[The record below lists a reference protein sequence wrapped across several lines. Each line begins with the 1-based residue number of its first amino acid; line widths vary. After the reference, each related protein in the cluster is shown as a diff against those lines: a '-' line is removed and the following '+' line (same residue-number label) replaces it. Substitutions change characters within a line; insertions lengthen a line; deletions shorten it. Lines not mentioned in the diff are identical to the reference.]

1 MSGISS
7 GIGLI
12 SGINTADLID
22 QLIALEARP
31 IRNLEARVQDIDIR
45 RTALLA
51 LSAQLLAVRNAVANF
66 NKRSFFQRFN
76 SSSTNDNVIS
86 ATASD
91 TAIPGSTVF
100 RVHSLVSNQ
109 SMVSRGFA
117 DPDTTPIGAG
127 TISIE
132 VGHGKVNDA
141 TDLGLLNGG
150 AGVRRGVIT
159 ITDRSGA
166 SAEIDLRTALTV
178 NDVLAAINS
187 DTGIEVR
194 ARVTSLPHVRADGTV
209 ATGDRIIVEDLSG
222 GAGDLIISDRLGGAT
237 AADLGI
243 AGRVSSDRIDGS
255 DLVRLSMDLP
265 LSLLND
271 GNGIGRMRQGDD
283 LIFSTSYGDFNVGL
297 NGILAF
303 NEDTDLRV
311 LNNGRGVR
319 LGVIRITDRAGAS
332 VEVDLTELESPAGV
346 TVRQVHQ
353 RIATAFEEAGLA
365 ASVTVVNS
373 SFLITDTSDV
383 TGEDEGHLIVED
395 VSGFA
400 AADLGIA
407 GDVDKDSIFGRTIY
421 RIATIGD
428 VIRAINFAPGNGAL
442 VEASISPDGN
452 GIALRALGFENTVS
466 VTAGQDGN
474 GRPSTAADDL
484 GLLDITF
491 STNDPFETRRLIAGL
506 NTVLLRSLNG
516 GAGIGTGVV
525 SFTDS
530 LGQTA
535 TIDLSEAKTLQD
547 IVDLI
552 NADGTTALTASINA
566 AGNGIALR
574 DESEGTSVVD
584 ISDVS
589 GSLAVDLG
597 IAGTFDLSADRTVV
611 DRTVNGGNLQLQ
623 YISRHTPLSELNGGR
638 GVSLGLFRV
647 TDSNGAVH
655 VVNPASNLETV
666 GEIIDAINVAGNGV
680 FEARINDTGD
690 GIVVVDHTAGSQTL
704 TIEDMNDGS
713 TAAELRLA
721 GTANAGND
729 FIDGSF
735 EIRIEISA
743 GDTLEDVAA
752 KLRDSDDSITAAVI
766 NDGSSIRPFSLTITS
781 TVSGRRGALMIDSRG
796 LDLGLDMLTE
806 ARDAVVSI
814 GSDGSSA
821 GLLVT
826 SSTNQ
831 LDGVMEGVTFD
842 LLAASDEEVTV
853 TIDQDLDGI
862 VESIR
867 GFVEQYNA
875 VLDAIDQST
884 NFDGDTFERGPLF
897 GDTTVDLVRSR
908 LARVIMRPFEGVDAS
923 VSRLF
928 LIGVRLGSGN
938 RLELDEE
945 RFLEVYGRSPHLV
958 EELFTTEETGFG
970 AIIQETLD
978 ELTRDFDGVIA
989 RKDELLTD
997 KQELLNNRIESLNI
1011 LLDAKRARLEAQFI
1025 GLESAL
1031 AALQSQQIA
1040 IANFAL
1046 SF

>member
-22 QLIALEARP
+22 QLIALESRP

-45 RTALLA
+45 RTAFLA

-66 NKRSFFQRFN
+66 NKPSFFQRFN
-76 SSSTNDNVIS
+76 SSSTNDSIIS

-100 RVHSLVSNQ
+100 RIHSLVSNQ

-117 DPDTTPIGAG
+117 DPDTTPIGVG

-132 VGHGKVNDA
+132 VGHGKVNNG

-178 NDVLAAINS
+178 SDVLAAINS
-187 DTGIEVR
+187 ETGIEVR
-194 ARVTSLPHVRADGTV
+194 ARVTSLAHVGDDGSV

-222 GAGDLIISDRLGGAT
+222 GAGDLIISDRLGGST

-255 DLVRLSMDLP
+255 DLVRLSMDMP

-271 GNGIGRMRQGDD
+271 GNGIGRMRQGND

-353 RIATAFEEAGLA
+353 RIAAAFEESGVA

-373 SFLITDTSDV
+373 SFLITDTSEV
-383 TGEDEGHLIVED
+383 TGDDESNLIVED

-407 GDVDKDSIFGRTIY
+407 GDVDNESIFGRTIY
-421 RIATIGD
+421 RIATLGD

-466 VTAGQDGN
+466 IAAGLDGN
-474 GRPSTAADDL
+474 GQPSTAADDL
-484 GLLDITF
+484 GLLDVTF

-506 NTVLLRSLNG
+506 NTVLLGTLNG

-525 SFTDS
+525 SLTDS

-535 TIDLSEAKTLQD
+535 TIDLSEAETLQD

-552 NADGTTALTASINA
+552 NGDGTTALTASINA
-566 AGNGIALR
+566 ANNGIALR
-574 DESEGTSVVD
+574 DESEGAGVVG

-589 GSLAVDLG
+589 GSLAADLG
-597 IAGTFDLSADRTVV
+597 IAGTFDLSAN
-611 DRTVNGGNLQLQ
+611 RTVNGGNLQLQ
-623 YISRHTPLSELNGGR
+623 YISRHTLLSELNGGR
-638 GVSLGLFRV
+638 GVSLGPFRV

-655 VVNPASNLETV
+655 VVNPANNIETV
-666 GEIIDAINVAGNGV
+666 GEIIDAINFAGGDA

-690 GIVVVDHTAGSQTL
+690 GIIVVDHADGSQTL
-704 TIEDMNDGS
+704 TIEDEDNGS
-713 TAAELRLA
+713 IAADLRLV
-721 GTANAGND
+721 GTADAGDN

-735 EIRIEISA
+735 EIKIEVSA
-743 GDTLEDVAA
+743 GDTLEDIAA
-752 KLRDSDDSITAAVI
+752 KLRDADDSISAAVI
-766 NDGSSIRPFSLTITS
+766 NDGSSVRPFSLTITS
-781 TVSGRRGALMIDSRG
+781 AVSGRRGALMIDSLG
-796 LDLGLDMLTE
+796 LDLRLDTLTE

-814 GSDGSSA
+814 GADGSSA

-842 LLAASDEEVTV
+842 LLSASDEEVTV
-853 TIDQDLDGI
+853 TIEQNLDGI
-862 VESIR
+862 VASINS
-867 GFVEQYNA
+867 FVEQYNA
-875 VLDAIDQST
+875 VLDAIDQSSS
-884 NFDGDTFERGPLF
+884 FDGETFERGPLF

-928 LIGVRLGSGN
+928 LIGIRLGSGN
-938 RLELDEE
+938 RLEFDEE
-945 RFLEVYGRSPHLV
+945 RFLEVYGRSPQLV
-958 EELFTTEETGFG
+958 EKLFSTKETGFG
-970 AIIQETLD
+970 AVIQETLD

-997 KQELLNNRIESLNI
+997 RQELLNNRIESLNI

-1031 AALQSQQIA
+1031 AALQAQQSA